1 MFFTRFLYNQN
12 IKKGKN
18 MLYENRQF
26 YSSNKN
32 KRRLSRYFKRCW
44 KKIWDFN
51 GKNGKNTKKSFVNE
65 RWIRW
70 KNNGKVCY
78 IERKSVYHLTNDGNK
93 NRIAKNTK
101 KCVIRQKP
109 KFKNCGSYLE

>member
-1 MFFTRFLYNQN
+1 M
-12 IKKGKN
+12 
-18 MLYENRQF
+18 
-26 YSSNKN
+26 
-32 KRRLSRYFKRCW
+32 
-44 KKIWDFN
+44 
-51 GKNGKNTKKSFVNE
+51 NE

-70 KNNGKVCY
+70 KNNDKVCY
-78 IERKSVYHLTNDGNK
+78 IERKSVYYLTNDGNK